1 MVERN
6 MIGEMQRLGLDL
18 AEQVLARITD
28 NTEALE
34 TIEGLLDEKILGIGR
49 TVVANRDQLS
59 NEYLTRLAK
68 DMGVDAIH
76 WYIPDCMVTFS
87 AYEIDLGWVAPSTNP
102 VRYFSTSGLMEW
114 TEEIRQAEGNDNFYK
129 YGYVR
134 GTLGEFVQVG
144 ILANAVQAL
153 TEKFSYDVLVNDL
166 ATYGK
171 VVYAAVINKQ

>member
-1 MVERN
+1 

-76 WYIPDCMVTFS
+76 WYSPDCMVTFS
-87 AYEIDLGWVAPSTNP
+87 AYEIDLGWVAP
-102 VRYFSTSGLMEW
+102 YL
-114 TEEIRQAEGNDNFYK
+114 
-129 YGYVR
+129 
-134 GTLGEFVQVG
+134 
-144 ILANAVQAL
+144 L
-153 TEKFSYDVLVNDL
+153 TQFATFPRLV
-166 ATYGK
+166 
-171 VVYAAVINKQ
+171 